1 MSPEI
6 AARRLLISTKNDK
19 PREQMGP
26 SVSIATGTKMCV
38 LVIDAYFKVLRSAA
52 ASAAPPILVAVTE
65 KSEDANVSTT
75 VASHVKH
82 LPACQGTRVRPSGRF
97 PSPRNNPVGSL
108 VEGLSA

>member
-38 LVIDAYFKVLRSAA
+38 LVIDAYFNDLRSAA
-52 ASAAPPILVAVTE
+52 ASAAPPTLVAVTE
-65 KSEDANVSTT
+65 T
-75 VASHVKH
+75 
-82 LPACQGTRVRPSGRF
+82 
-97 PSPRNNPVGSL
+97 
-108 VEGLSA
+108 